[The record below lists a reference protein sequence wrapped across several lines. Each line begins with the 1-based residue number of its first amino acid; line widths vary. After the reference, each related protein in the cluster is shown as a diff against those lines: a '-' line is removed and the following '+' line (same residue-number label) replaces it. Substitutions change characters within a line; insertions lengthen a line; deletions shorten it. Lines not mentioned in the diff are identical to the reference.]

1 MNPLAM
7 TKEER
12 EAFLA
17 EAHVGVLCVARSGMG
32 PLAVPVWY
40 GYEPGADVRIV
51 TADSAPKTRLIR
63 AAGRISLCVQTETL
77 PYKYL
82 TIEGPVTIGT
92 PDFER
97 DVRGIAHRYLGPVMG
112 DRYVAATE
120 KNRRESPEVVI
131 RIRPERW
138 RSEDFSKFSMEA

>member
-7 TKEER
+7 TKTER

-17 EAHVGVLCVARSGMG
+17 GAHVGVLCVARPGMG

-40 GYEPGADVRIV
+40 GYEPGADVRVV
-51 TADSAPKTRLIR
+51 TAASSPKAQLIR
-63 AAGRISLCVQTETL
+63 AAGRVSLCVQSEAV

-82 TIEGPVTIGT
+82 TVEGPTTIET

-97 DVRGIAHRYLGPVMG
+97 DVREIARRYLGPDLG
-112 DRYVAATE
+112 ESYLRATE
-120 KNRRESPEVVI
+120 ESRRAAPEILI

-138 RSEDFSKFSMEA
+138 RSEDFAKWSMQG